1 MTCVLD
7 GLNNLK
13 LLCLNVNTIK
23 TSIGLLIG
31 RIQTR
36 INKLEQILIMLF
48 NILI

>member
-13 LLCLNVNTIK
+13 LTYLNDNTIK
-23 TSIGLLIG
+23 TSIDLLIG

-36 INKLEQILIMLF
+36 INKLESILI
-48 NILI
+48 IAV